1 MPNQQGILVFDLDSP
16 EGENSF
22 QIATKAMDYTLAW
35 RDLEEEIRQM
45 LKYGNQPKAVA
56 KAFEQ
61 VRDCMIAIEN
71 KRELVR
77 VL

>member
-22 QIATKAMDYTLAW
+22 QIATKAIDYALGW

-45 LKYGNQPKAVA
+45 LKYGNPPKAVA